1 MDDDLLPIGAFA
13 RLCRLSV
20 KQLRH
25 YDELGLLVPTHVD
38 PASGYRYYRRD
49 QARAALSIGLLRS
62 LDVPLAAIGAVLS
75 GRHEVLDDVRHRLEG
90 ELARRQRTLGALDRI
105 VARGLPGAD
114 VRVVQ
119 EPARTVVTVSDLA
132 EPERIGE
139 VTSACMARLLA
150 VLGGTP
156 RGTLVGLFP
165 LDLGDEL
172 RVSVAG
178 ELAADHAG
186 TGQAGEPGAELTVL
200 PGGTFALA
208 THVGP
213 YDQINLTAY
222 ALLAWC
228 GDHGHSP
235 VGPLREVYVSNPRE
249 TPPDRLV
256 TQVMIGLEDR

>member
-25 YDELGLLVPTHVD
+25 YDELGLLVPSHVD
-38 PASGYRYYRRD
+38 PDTGYRYYARD
-49 QARAALSIGLLRS
+49 QARAALSVGLLRS

-75 GRHEVLDDVRHRLEG
+75 GRHEVLDDVRHQLEG
-90 ELARRQRTLGALDRI
+90 ELARRRRTLGALDRI
-105 VARGLPGAD
+105 VTRGLPDAD

-119 EPARTVVTVSDLA
+119 EPARTVVTVSDVA

-139 VTSACMARLLA
+139 VTSACVARLLA
-150 VLGGTP
+150 LLGGTP
-156 RGTLVGLFP
+156 RGQMVGLFP
-165 LDLGDEL
+165 LDLSDEL
-172 RVSVAG
+172 RISVVGEHVADSTGVSA
-178 ELAADHAG
+178 
-186 TGQAGEPGAELTVL
+186 EPGAERTLL

-228 GDHGHSP
+228 ADRGHAP
-235 VGPLREVYVSNPRE
+235 VGPLREVYVSNPQD

-256 TQVMIGLEDR
+256 THVMIELEER